1 MQQEVSELD
10 TSSALASDVVT
21 TKRAISTSAIVK
33 TGKTLAIGGLINET
47 TQYLGAKLPILGDLP
62 GLKELFNQR
71 RSKSLKT
78 KFSYIFKTNNC

>member
-62 GLKELFNQR
+62 GLKGYLIKK
-71 RSKSLKT
+71 SKSLKT
-78 KFSYIFKTNNC
+78 KFSHIFKTNNC